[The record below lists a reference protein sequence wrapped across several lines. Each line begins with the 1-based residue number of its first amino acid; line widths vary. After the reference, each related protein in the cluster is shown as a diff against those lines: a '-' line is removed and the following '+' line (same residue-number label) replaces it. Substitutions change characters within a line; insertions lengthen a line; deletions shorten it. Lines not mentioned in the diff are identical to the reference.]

1 MTGYKNK
8 AKQKLHNVNCIL
20 AGKNMLEKQ
29 HGWEVI
35 WCITLCQKAS
45 FIEITITRL
54 DDISALRHFFFFF
67 HYQQFL
73 PRGSPFFCIFI
84 TTLHHVIYMRIHALL
99 NQGPK
104 KNPVFWGVILSG
116 SNSLTLLPKSFSLLQ
131 RSAPLSMVLPTFLGR
146 PSGNPWHLMSCEA
159 RAEKRWGAT
168 TYNSF
173 EINEMLVASLVELPI
188 VKFYGLR
195 LEIRLQGKEVLGN

>member
-1 MTGYKNK
+1 
-8 AKQKLHNVNCIL
+8 
-20 AGKNMLEKQ
+20 MLEKQ

-35 WCITLCQKAS
+35 WCITLCQKSS

-54 DDISALRHFFFFF
+54 DDISALRHFFPLSAIFTKRISF
-67 HYQQFL
+67 
-73 PRGSPFFCIFI
+73 FFCIFI

-104 KNPVFWGVILSG
+104 KSLSFWVLFCQGQTHWPYFLRVF
-116 SNSLTLLPKSFSLLQ
+116 PCELLQ
-131 RSAPLSMVLPTFLGR
+131 RWAPLSMVLPTFLGR
-146 PSGNPWHLMSCEA
+146 TSGNPWHLMSCEA

-173 EINEMLVASLVELPI
+173 EINEMLAS
-188 VKFYGLR
+188 
-195 LEIRLQGKEVLGN
+195 

>member
-1 MTGYKNK
+1 MSKGII
-8 AKQKLHNVNCIL
+8 HR
-20 AGKNMLEKQ
+20 
-29 HGWEVI
+29 
-35 WCITLCQKAS
+35 
-45 FIEITITRL
+45 EITITRL
-54 DDISALRHFFFFF
+54 DDISIAPFFF

-73 PRGSPFFCIFI
+73 PRGSF
-84 TTLHHVIYMRIHALL
+84 LHFYHHYISRDLYAHTRPSKS
-99 NQGPK
+99 GPEK
-104 KNPVFWGVILSG
+104 KPVFWGVILSG

-173 EINEMLVASLVELPI
+173 EINEMLVASLVEELPI